1 MKLIKLFIIVAGLT
15 LTANAANAQQKIGNV
30 NTDDIFANLS
40 DVKAVGATIEGL
52 TKTKQTEIEKMITE
66 YQTKLKAAQDKE
78 GTLTEANKEAVTKD
92 LVAAHTELQGLAKKI
107 EEARGMAAKELSAKQ
122 NELFA
127 PIQQKVK
134 DAISAVAKERNLNY
148 IFDTSG
154 QDANNLIYT
163 DGSEDITAQVKT
175 KLGASATTT
184 KSAPKSKK

>member
-1 MKLIKLFIIVAGLT
+1 MKLIKLFFIAAGLT

-40 DVKAVGATIEGL
+40 DVKTVGATIEGL
-52 TKTKQTEIEKMITE
+52 TKAKQTEIEKMITE

-78 GTLTEANKEAVTKD
+78 GTITEANKEAVTKE
-92 LVAAHTELQGLAKKI
+92 LMAAHTELQGLAKKI
-107 EEARGMAAKELSAKQ
+107 EESRALAAKELSAKQ

-148 IFDTSG
+148 IFDTSS
-154 QDANNLIYT
+154 QDSNNLIYT

-175 KLGASATTT
+175 KLGASATT
-184 KSAPKSKK
+184 KAAPKSKK